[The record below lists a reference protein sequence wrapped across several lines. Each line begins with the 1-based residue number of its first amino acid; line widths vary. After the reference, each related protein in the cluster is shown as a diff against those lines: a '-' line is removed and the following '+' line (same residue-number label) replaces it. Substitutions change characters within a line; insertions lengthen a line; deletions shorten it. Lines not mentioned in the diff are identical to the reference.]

1 MLLVSPVSLLDTLFD
16 MVARLALQDSL
27 YVLDGGNSFQGY
39 SLACKL
45 RQSTPDVAAP
55 MQRVML
61 SRAFTCYQM
70 AALLEEGTFSSR
82 PILVL
87 DFLSTFYDQGVRV
100 AERRRLLHRVPA
112 PAAGVEPVRAGGGV
126 DPPAFHHPRRRAAV
140 SGNGPGRGRAG
151 VVSSAP
157 PGSPGGAAVIVILVL
172 FGASMKPASLTIPH
186 LFLYEQETLLRFRRA
201 LRRADQYALDD
212 LLRPTQKQLAELP
225 GAGKS

>member
-1 MLLVSPVSLLDTLFD
+1 MNTDLLPSPVFGRIMLVVSPVSLLDTLFD
-16 MVARLALQDSL
+16 MVTRLALQDSL

-70 AALLEEGTFSSR
+70 AALLEEGIFSSR

-100 AERRRLLHRVPA
+100 AERRRLLHVCLRRLRALSQCVPVA
-112 PAAGVEPVRAGGGV
+112 VWIRQRSTIPEEGLQFLEMVQAAAGQVWSPPRHPVLPAAQQL
-126 DPPAFHHPRRRAAV
+126 
-140 SGNGPGRGRAG
+140 S
-151 VVSSAP
+151 
-157 PGSPGGAAVIVILVL
+157 L
-172 FGASMKPASLTIPH
+172 F
-186 LFLYEQETLLRFRRA
+186 
-201 LRRADQYALDD
+201 
-212 LLRPTQKQLAELP
+212 
-225 GAGKS
+225 